1 MESQIDG
8 NSRFRENIDIFVLL
22 QDRMENL
29 MNFLLDKS
37 IVDNT
42 ENYSKFMYSSK
53 EILSVQDIEGYF
65 NNWLNFMK
73 SMFLIANDL
82 KSE

>member
-1 MESQIDG
+1 MESQIDS

-53 EILSVQDIEGYF
+53 EILSVQDI
-65 NNWLNFMK
+65 
-73 SMFLIANDL
+73 
-82 KSE
+82 